1 MSKKQNVQM
10 EVSGEQNER
19 FTVRRGGS
27 MLVLGLILVVAF
39 GGAAIW
45 QVVNT
50 GLAESRN
57 ILFAGVFCVLA
68 GIAVIL
74 DYKNHKLEVCGE
86 ELHYTAMF
94 GQTVHFRV
102 DEIGSVGMD
111 FLENLKL
118 LSADG
123 RLLARLERGMTNYP
137 TLLRYLENHQ
147 VAMR

>member
-1 MSKKQNVQM
+1 MCRW

-27 MLVLGLILVVAF
+27 MLVLGPILLVAF

-74 DYKNHKLEVCGE
+74 DYKKSQAGGLRRGAA
-86 ELHYTAMF
+86 LHRHVWPDREF
-94 GQTVHFRV
+94 P
-102 DEIGSVGMD
+102 
-111 FLENLKL
+111 
-118 LSADG
+118 G
-123 RLLARLERGMTNYP
+123 R
-137 TLLRYLENHQ
+137 
-147 VAMR
+147 